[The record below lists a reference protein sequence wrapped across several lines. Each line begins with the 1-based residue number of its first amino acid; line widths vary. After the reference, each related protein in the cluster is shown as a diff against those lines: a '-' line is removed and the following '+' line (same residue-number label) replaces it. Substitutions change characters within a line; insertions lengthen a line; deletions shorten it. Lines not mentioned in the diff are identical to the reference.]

1 MTTFNYQ
8 IESLNFIKDFV
19 PMDTIGDEF
28 IIFGD
33 VSNLPIFEYPRKTNA
48 IVFAVCL
55 KGTSEMSLNLKR
67 ITLRENNLMVITPD
81 QIVQI
86 NSKSEDLSVRCFAMS
101 QNFCESSIRSVLN
114 IVQLFLYVLDNPCTP
129 LNKEELTMLLE
140 YHSFLWKKIKTE
152 NSPFKKDIVQG
163 LLQALFFEVSTILQK
178 HQPMAVIKKSRK
190 EELFEMFLN
199 EILVS
204 YNKNRS
210 ITFYAEKLFITP
222 KHLSST
228 IKEVTGKSASE
239 WIDSYVILEAKA
251 MLKTPNKT
259 IQQIADELNFAN
271 QSFFGKYFK
280 DHTGMSPS
288 QYKAS

>member
-1 MTTFNYQ
+1 MTNFNHRF
-8 IESLNFIKDFV
+8 ESLHFIKDYI

-48 IVFAVCL
+48 IIFAVCL
-55 KGTSEMSLNLKR
+55 KGTAEISVNLKR
-67 ITLRENNLMVITPD
+67 ITLKENVLMVTSPE
-81 QIVQI
+81 QIVQFI
-86 NSKSEDLSVRCFAMS
+86 NKSEDLSVRCFAMA
-101 QNFCESSIRSVLN
+101 QNFIEGNLNAFQN
-114 IVQLFLYVLDNPCTP
+114 IVHLILYVINNPCTT
-129 LNKEELTMLLE
+129 LNNEELNILLE
-140 YHSFLWKKIKTE
+140 YHSFLWKKIRVE
-152 NSPFKKDIVQG
+152 NSPYKKEIVKG
-163 LLQALFFEVSTILQK
+163 LLQALFHEVMTIFEK
-178 HQPMAVIKKSRK
+178 HQPLEHIKKSRK
-190 EELFEMFLN
+190 EELFELFLN

-210 ITFYAEKLFITP
+210 VTFYAEKLFISS

-239 WIDSYVILEAKA
+239 WIDSYVILAAKT

-259 IQQIADELNFAN
+259 IQQIADELNFSN

-280 DHTGMSPS
+280 EHTGMSPS

>member
-1 MTTFNYQ
+1 MGKYNQ
-8 IESLNFIKDFV
+8 QNEALNFIKDYV

-33 VSNLPIFEYPRKTNA
+33 ISNLPIFDYPRKTNA
-48 IVFAVCL
+48 IIFAVCL
-55 KGTSEMSLNLKR
+55 KGSAKISLNLKS
-67 ITLRENNLMVITPD
+67 IALRENNLMVITPD
-81 QIVQI
+81 QIVQFI
-86 NSKSEDLSVRCFAMS
+86 YKSEDFSVRCFAMTQNFIEGNITAS
-101 QNFCESSIRSVLN
+101 QN
-114 IVQLFLYVLDNPCTP
+114 IVPLILYVMNNPCTS
-129 LNKEELTMLLE
+129 LNKEEMSTLLE
-140 YHSFLWKKIKTE
+140 YHSFIWKKIRAE
-152 NSPFKKDIVQG
+152 NSPYKKEIVKG
-163 LLQALFFEVSTILQK
+163 LLQALFHEVMTIFLK
-178 HQPMAVIKKSRK
+178 HQPLERIKKSRK

-239 WIDSYVILEAKA
+239 WIDNYVILAAKA